1 MKKRFFV
8 GIALIFIAYFAYASF
23 VKTPNARAVDT
34 RVVTVHIDGEDK
46 VIATNADTVKE
57 VVKNLALPPGEF
69 DKTEPGLNEP
79 VVGSEFTINVYRA
92 RPITVVDGANNYTV
106 MTAERTPK
114 LIAKEAGFQTSPEDD
129 YDFERAD
136 SPFDTSTGTEMYIKR
151 AKNITLDLY
160 GTASGVRTNENTVAD
175 FLDERGINL
184 EKGDELNVPKESR
197 ITEGMTISIAQVERN
212 VETVEEVAPFPE
224 ERIQDANQ
232 PLGYRQVK
240 TPGKDGKKLVTYELV
255 SRNGGEAERNPIKEV
270 ITVQPTKQ
278 VVVVGA
284 KQIVSA
290 PGNCGEWLAQAGI
303 NNADAVYLVAK
314 ESGCNP
320 GAVNRSS
327 GACGIP
333 QALPC
338 SKLPCPLDASGAV
351 CQLTW
356 MNQYVLGRY
365 GSWAAARAHHAA
377 RGWY

>member
-23 VKTPNARAVDT
+23 VQSPDARAVDT

-57 VVKNLALPPGEF
+57 VVKSLALPPGEF

-114 LIAKEAGFQTSPEDD
+114 LIANEAGFETSPEDD
-129 YDFERAD
+129 FDFERAD
-136 SPFDTSTGTEMYIKR
+136 SPFDTSTGTEMHIKR

-160 GTASGVRTNENTVAD
+160 GTASAVRTNENTVAD
-175 FLDERGINL
+175 FIDEREIDL
-184 EKGDELNVPKESR
+184 EKGDEVSVPMESR

-232 PLGYRQVK
+232 PVGYRQVK
-240 TPGKDGKKLVTYELV
+240 TPGKDGKKLVTYEIV
-255 SRNGGEAERNPIKEV
+255 VRNGGEPERNPIKEV
-270 ITVQPTKQ
+270 ITEQPTKQ
-278 VVVVGA
+278 VVIVGA
-284 KQIVSA
+284 KQIVNVG
-290 PGNCGEWLAQAGI
+290 GNCGEWLAQAGI
-303 NNADAVYLVAK
+303 SDANAVYLISK

-320 GAVNRSS
+320 SAVNRSS

-351 CQLTW
+351 CQLNW
-356 MNQYVLGRY
+356 MTQYVNGRY
-365 GSWAAARAHHAA
+365 GGWAGARAHHAA